1 MVDIV
6 GGYVGDGVGIEVQ
19 AADNEPKGI
28 QQMVGFDVSLVLL
41 VAVVRR
47 SDDSCVWYRIDNK
60 NDIVKFMKG
69 LGTRKERI
77 DADVME
83 RYKARCGKCVN
94 VASDGEG
101 LYFCRFN
108 KTGNYVAVMTSG
120 VMKEDCKHYK
130 RKV

>member
-1 MVDIV
+1 
-6 GGYVGDGVGIEVQ
+6 
-19 AADNEPKGI
+19 
-28 QQMVGFDVSLVLL
+28 MVGFDVSLVLL

-60 NDIVKFMKG
+60 IYIVKFMKG